1 MESKEITQQYHI
13 AKSYLDMARAVIDTR
28 IHRQKSNSK
37 NDVINDVIG
46 GFMSCTYVYSYA
58 AIVAFISGQLHRR
71 WKLEDSRLRKNYS
84 TYGNFNDLM
93 RCEFGEIKDGLK
105 ELCRELGIQPH
116 HEGTPQLWSVLNDFL
131 KKYRDWFIH
140 PTPEGFNESFD
151 RIGNKEWMFAS
162 NTAVEVI
169 GYYFDEVNCPRPDWL
184 KKGSIVIPKIE
195 VR

>member
-58 AIVAFISGQLHRR
+58 AI
-71 WKLEDSRLRKNYS
+71 
-84 TYGNFNDLM
+84 
-93 RCEFGEIKDGLK
+93 
-105 ELCRELGIQPH
+105 
-116 HEGTPQLWSVLNDFL
+116 
-131 KKYRDWFIH
+131 
-140 PTPEGFNESFD
+140 
-151 RIGNKEWMFAS
+151 KEWMFAS

-169 GYYFDEVNCPRPDWL
+169 GYYFDKVNCPRPDWL